1 MTRGAIRE
9 GATDIRRPAHAI
21 VLAGGSGERLRP
33 VTERWLGEY
42 RPKQYCTFVGTRSML
57 QHTLDRVKTVVPQR
71 NIVTVIAAEHER
83 YLASAVPA
91 PFPGTLVRQPSN
103 RGTAV
108 GVFLPLAYVLE
119 RDPNATVMVF
129 PCDHFIYP
137 EGRFL
142 QYVMASY
149 GLCRGLQDSL
159 LLLAVPATSVETDY
173 GWIEAAGPIPGSPIA
188 PLRPIERMIEKPSTE
203 GAAAL
208 LRRGGWWNTMVLAA
222 RASTLWELGRRLLP
236 DVIEAFESVRQGL
249 RAAPERPGSNAE
261 REASVLRDAYD
272 HLRPA
277 DFSADF
283 LARAVDSTLVF
294 PLEDLLWSDWG
305 RPKRVMHSIQEL
317 GLQAPARL
325 ASAF

>member
-1 MTRGAIRE
+1 MTRGATRD
-9 GATDIRRPAHAI
+9 GATGARRPAHAI
-21 VLAGGSGERLRP
+21 VLAAGSGERLRP
-33 VTERWLGEY
+33 VTERWLGER

-57 QHTLDRVKTVVPQR
+57 QHTLDRVKTVVPRR
-71 NIVTVIAAEHER
+71 NIVTVIAEEHER

-149 GLCRGLQDSL
+149 RLCRGLDDSL
-159 LLLAVPATSVETDY
+159 LLLAVPATSAETDY
-173 GWIEAAGPIPGSPIA
+173 GWIEAAAPRPGSPIA
-188 PLRPIERMIEKPSTE
+188 PLRPIERLIEKPSLE
-203 GAAAL
+203 DAATL
-208 LRRGGWWNTMVLAA
+208 LRRGGLWNTMVVAA
-222 RASTLWELGRRLLP
+222 RANTLWELGRKFLP
-236 DVIEAFESVRQGL
+236 DVIEAFDDLRQSLRSTVGRAGL
-249 RAAPERPGSNAE
+249 AVDG
-261 REASVLRDAYD
+261 EARILRDAYD
-272 HLRPA
+272 RLRAA

-317 GLQAPARL
+317 GLQTPSGLAR
-325 ASAF
+325 AF